1 MCHHGA
7 ITHKPCSPTLEI
19 KPVLFPLGTP
29 ATDAPSQPSR
39 TEKEQSCDLGHGI
52 LNRRIQDSMD
62 GGGHLG
68 ERVMISCSKG
78 KGTNEG
84 GGNDRESGRDC
95 EGWGDRERRKD
106 LGDRRKRER
115 EREKYLI
122 ILNSIDSRKNIY
134 FNLFGR
140 NYASYISLSA
150 PTQKLILNVNMK
162 ATSLFFECRF

>member
-1 MCHHGA
+1 MTVRVG
-7 ITHKPCSPTLEI
+7 
-19 KPVLFPLGTP
+19 
-29 ATDAPSQPSR
+29 
-39 TEKEQSCDLGHGI
+39 GI
-52 LNRRIQDSMD
+52 A
-62 GGGHLG
+62 GGG
-68 ERVMISCSKG
+68 
-78 KGTNEG
+78 
-84 GGNDRESGRDC
+84 
-95 EGWGDRERRKD
+95 EGWAGRERGKD
-106 LGDRRKRER
+106 LRGEGKTGRG

>member
-1 MCHHGA
+1 MTVRVG
-7 ITHKPCSPTLEI
+7 
-19 KPVLFPLGTP
+19 
-29 ATDAPSQPSR
+29 
-39 TEKEQSCDLGHGI
+39 GI
-52 LNRRIQDSMD
+52 AGGGEGGGQGEREREGFEGGGKD
-62 GGGHLG
+62 GGG
-68 ERVMISCSKG
+68 
-78 KGTNEG
+78 
-84 GGNDRESGRDC
+84 
-95 EGWGDRERRKD
+95 
-106 LGDRRKRER
+106 

>member
-68 ERVMISCSKG
+68 ERVMISC
-78 KGTNEG
+78 TRN
-84 GGNDRESGRDC
+84 
-95 EGWGDRERRKD
+95 
-106 LGDRRKRER
+106 
-115 EREKYLI
+115 I
-122 ILNSIDSRKNIY
+122 PSRK
-134 FNLFGR
+134 FLFCLCQLLLPVTKDPPQLVNSFALR
-140 NYASYISLSA
+140 L
-150 PTQKLILNVNMK
+150 LILWGV
-162 ATSLFFECRF
+162 FFYFF